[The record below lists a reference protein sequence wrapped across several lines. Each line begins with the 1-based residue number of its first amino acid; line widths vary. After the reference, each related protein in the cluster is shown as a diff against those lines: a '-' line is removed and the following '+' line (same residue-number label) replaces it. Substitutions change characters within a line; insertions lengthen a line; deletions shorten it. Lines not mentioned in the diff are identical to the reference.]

1 MFDFG
6 KIFLYVHP
14 NKSFL
19 HLAILLPTNEFI
31 ELLTLSFSDNNEDYL
46 CGENIWE
53 KETFYGDHFHV
64 DFISDKSGVRNG
76 FLIGFRELNIIHD
89 DL

>member
-1 MFDFG
+1 MFTQINPFY
-6 KIFLYVHP
+6 ISPFYYQQMNVL
-14 NKSFL
+14 
-19 HLAILLPTNEFI
+19 TNEFI